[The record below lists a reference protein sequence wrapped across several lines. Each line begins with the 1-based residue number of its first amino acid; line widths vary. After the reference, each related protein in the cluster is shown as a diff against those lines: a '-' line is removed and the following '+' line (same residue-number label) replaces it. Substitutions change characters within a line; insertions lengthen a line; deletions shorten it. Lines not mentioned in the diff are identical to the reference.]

1 VQREPVIV
9 DVVRTPVGRRAGAL
23 SEMHPASLL
32 ALTLRA
38 LVERNGA
45 HLVVEDVI
53 AGCVSQTG
61 EQSLNIARTALLA
74 AGFPHTVPGTTIDR
88 QCGSGQQ
95 AVHFAAQG
103 VQSGAYD
110 AVIACGVESM
120 SRVPLGSSFAGDVA
134 LPFAPLH
141 SRYGTFVPNQGLSA
155 ERIAREW
162 RISRAD
168 LDEFAAQSHRR
179 ARASWASGAWQSQIV
194 VPPEVTL
201 TRDEGIRE
209 DCDLERLSQLKSA
222 FTEDGV
228 VTAGNSSQ
236 ISDGAAAVLIMEKR
250 AAQLAGLPVRARFAS
265 FSVVGDDPELMLM
278 ATVPATRDALARA
291 DLRMSD
297 IDRFE
302 VNEAFASNVIA
313 WMRDLDASRDKV
325 NVNGGAIAIGHPL
338 GATGVRL
345 LGALLMELERH
356 NMQYGLQTLCE
367 GGGMA
372 NAMIV
377 ERLVT

>member
-1 VQREPVIV
+1 MQREAVVV
-9 DVVRTPVGRRAGAL
+9 DLVRTPVGRRAGAL
-23 SEMHPASLL
+23 SGMHPASLL

-45 HLVVEDVI
+45 HVRVDDVI
-53 AGCVSQTG
+53 AGCVSQSG

-74 AGFPHTVPGTTIDR
+74 AGFPQSVPGTTVDR

-103 VQSGAYD
+103 IQSGAYE

-120 SRVPLGSSFAGDVA
+120 SRVPLGSSFAGDAA
-134 LPFAPLH
+134 LPFAVL
-141 SRYGTFVPNQGLSA
+141 SDRYGTFMPNQGLSA

-162 RISRAD
+162 RISRAE
-168 LDEFAAQSHRR
+168 LDDYAAQSHRR
-179 ARASWASGAWQSQIV
+179 ARASWASGAWDSQIV
-194 VPPEVTL
+194 MPPKVTL
-201 TRDEGIRE
+201 ARDEGIRE
-209 DCDLERLSQLKSA
+209 DGDLERLPELKPA
-222 FTEDGV
+222 FSEDGV

-236 ISDGAAAVLIMEKR
+236 ISDGAAAVLIMEKT
-250 AAQLAGLPVRARFAS
+250 AAQRAGLPVRARFAS
-265 FSVVGDDPELMLM
+265 FSVLGDDPELMLM
-278 ATVPATRDALARA
+278 ATVPATRDVLSRA
-291 DLRMSD
+291 GLRISD
-297 IDRFE
+297 VDRFE
-302 VNEAFASNVIA
+302 VNEAFASNVVA
-313 WMRDLDASRDKV
+313 WMRDLEVPHDKV

-345 LGALLMELERH
+345 LGALLMELDRH
-356 NMQYGLQTLCE
+356 HLRYGLQTLCE